1 MNMASI
7 LTLYSIIFV
16 ILIHTKAAF
25 VKVQCTT
32 ESVGQYG
39 QQSLLDCNVKHAEE
53 LSDFQ
58 IRVVVWK
65 KEGVDEPVLMFNKE
79 EITSQPGFQF
89 AEPSWNNRNM
99 NVSLLI
105 TNIKVVDSGAYTCM
119 VIRNTGDD
127 MSDTNLKVTAKYKVP
142 TISSIP
148 EKITLNTGGSLI
160 CKSDGGYPKGEIRWF
175 DEYNTDWTKSAKMEA
190 KQTTSGLFQLSSE
203 LTLLQGSVFSKYICQ
218 VFNASGG
225 KEAETTFDISDVINK
240 NNTIEEENS
249 RTELP
254 FHFVARTVVIGSVII
269 GLLLAL
275 LISKRRS
282 RCKYPQPPIMF
293 LVRISIF
300 FSNHIIMKLYNQTFG
315 AFAGV
320 M

>member
-1 MNMASI
+1 MNMASTGI
-7 LTLYSIIFV
+7 LCSIVFV
-16 ILIHTKAAF
+16 ILIRANAAF
-25 VKVQCTT
+25 VKVQCMT

-53 LSDFQ
+53 VSDFK

-79 EITSQPGFQF
+79 EITSHPDFQF

-105 TNIKVVDSGAYTCM
+105 TNTKVVDSGAYTCM
-119 VIRNTGDD
+119 VIGNTGDD

-190 KQTTSGLFQLSSE
+190 KQTTSGLVQLSSE

-225 KEAETTFDISDVINK
+225 KEAETTFNIPVTSEKHEGNG
-240 NNTIEEENS
+240 EEKDTLS
-249 RTELP
+249 SKA
-254 FHFVARTVVIGSVII
+254 VAPLVVIGSLIV
-269 GLLLAL
+269 GLLIVL
-275 LISKRRS
+275 LVCKRRS
-282 RCKYPQPPIMF
+282 RRSHQQVAKYEQDAEKGDRQGMNEDCQSGKI
-293 LVRISIF
+293 
-300 FSNHIIMKLYNQTFG
+300 
-315 AFAGV
+315 
-320 M
+320 

>member
-282 RCKYPQPPIMF
+282 R
-293 LVRISIF
+293 
-300 FSNHIIMKLYNQTFG
+300 
-315 AFAGV
+315 
-320 M
+320 

>member
-7 LTLYSIIFV
+7 GILCSIIFV
-16 ILIHTKAAF
+16 ILIRANAAF

-39 QQSLLDCNVKHAEE
+39 QQSLLDCNVKHSEE
-53 LSDFQ
+53 VSDFQ

-105 TNIKVVDSGAYTCM
+105 TNTKVVDSGAYGCM
-119 VIRNTGDD
+119 VIGNSGDD

-190 KQTTSGLFQLSSE
+190 KQTTSGLVQLSSE

-225 KEAETTFDISDVINK
+225 KEAETTFNIPVTSEKHERKEEKKENAGLATKVIPP
-240 NNTIEEENS
+240 
-249 RTELP
+249 LL
-254 FHFVARTVVIGSVII
+254 VIGALILV
-269 GLLLAL
+269 LLAVFFH
-275 LISKRRS
+275 KRRS
-282 RCKYPQPPIMF
+282 QRDHHQACRCELDAEQGD
-293 LVRISIF
+293 LGTNETENS
-300 FSNHIIMKLYNQTFG
+300 
-315 AFAGV
+315 
-320 M
+320 